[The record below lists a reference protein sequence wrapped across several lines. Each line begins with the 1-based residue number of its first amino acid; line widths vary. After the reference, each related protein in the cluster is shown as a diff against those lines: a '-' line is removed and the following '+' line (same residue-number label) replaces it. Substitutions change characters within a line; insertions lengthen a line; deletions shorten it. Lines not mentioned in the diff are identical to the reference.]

1 MKKSLRFVGLDVHKE
16 TITAALAL
24 AGRDPAEFVGTIA
37 HDEQALL
44 ELLDALGPKAR
55 LRVCYEAGPTG
66 YGLARRLNERGY
78 CCEVIA
84 PSMVPVQGGR
94 IKTDRR
100 DARKLAH
107 FLRSGDLT
115 PVRIPECQTEAMR
128 DLERA
133 REDAKAAERVVR
145 QQLDKFLLRHGRAWS
160 GGTKWTHK
168 HWAWIRQ
175 QQFSEPAWRAV
186 CDDGID
192 AVERAT
198 TRVERL
204 TQAIAEHVEQWALRP
219 LVQALQALRGV
230 SLVTSVI
237 LAAEIGDFKRFASP
251 RQLMAYLGL
260 VPSEHSSGQTR
271 RQGGITKTG
280 NRHARWILT
289 EAAWNYRFY
298 PRGSKTIEARRRP
311 VSARVRNIAERAE
324 HRLHRRFDHL
334 TKRGKDSRKA
344 VTAVAR
350 ELAGF
355 VWAIA
360 REEQKL
366 VV

>member
-1 MKKSLRFVGLDVHKE
+1 MIKSLRFVGLDVHKDS
-16 TITAALAL
+16 ITVAVAV
-24 AGRDPAEFVGTIA
+24 AGREPAELLGTIK
-37 HDEQALL
+37 HDETALL
-44 ELLDALGPKAR
+44 ELLEGIGPKAR
-55 LRVCYEAGPTG
+55 LRLCYEAGPTG
-66 YGLARRLNERGY
+66 YGLARRLNEWGF
-78 CCEVIA
+78 CCEVVA
-84 PSMVPVQGGR
+84 PSLVPVQGGR

-115 PVRIPECQTEAMR
+115 AVRIPEAQTEAMR

-145 QQLDKFLLRHGRAWS
+145 HQLDKFLLRYGRIWS
-160 GGTKWTHK
+160 GGTKWTCR

-175 QQFSEPAWRAV
+175 QEFAEPAARAV
-186 CDDGID
+186 RDDGIE
-192 AVERAT
+192 AVEQAT
-198 TRVERL
+198 QRVERL
-204 TQAIAEHVEQWALRP
+204 TQAISDHVEQWALLP

-230 SLVTSVI
+230 SLLTAVI

-260 VPSEHSSGQTR
+260 VPSEHSSGETR
-271 RQGGITKTG
+271 WQGGITKAG

-289 EAAWNYRFY
+289 EAAWNYRFA
-298 PRGSKTIEARRRP
+298 PRPSKTINARRRL
-311 VSARVRNIAERAE
+311 VSADVRSIAEKAE
-324 HRLHRRFDHL
+324 HRLHRRFERL
-334 TKRGKDSRKA
+334 TQRRKKSQKVA
-344 VTAVAR
+344 TAVAR

-360 REEQKL
+360 QQETAL
-366 VV
+366 AV